1 MIIQALQP
9 LQRFEQE
16 AATSKGSSVGT
27 SAGARTYDV
36 IFDRQEPRLGFDPVR
51 ETSDGRV
58 RMEVR
63 QVTPNS
69 MAAEGGV
76 QVYDELVAYR
86 AGGKPGAAQRRW
98 HRIDF
103 TRPTADFVQDI
114 ARVQRPLKL
123 RFRRGS
129 RMPGHTEV
137 GTGTQAARQ
146 RAADQNHE
154 RARVAAAGFLTRPE
168 PLQKAP
174 GSAQRAADAETR
186 GRRTAVLLCDTCLTK
201 YLQMGPAKEEAE
213 RLKERRKRAAA
224 ARLRAQQAAE
234 EAEDTARAEASS
246 GVGQAAGP
254 KPLPICSQ
262 AGGEKRKQGEREGK
276 GRGRRREAREHSG

>member
-114 ARVQRPLKL
+114 ARVQRPLEL

-146 RAADQNHE
+146 RAADQTHE

-254 KPLPICSQ
+254 KPLPTAVRP
-262 AGGEKRKQGEREGK
+262 AGRKGSKVSEKAKAGSSEISK
-276 GRGRRREAREHSG
+276 IFP